1 MSAKL
6 RNGLIALAALLLF
19 LGISSSAGFFG
30 ARVLVLSPRPTNGEH
45 TITVCTTTDL
55 HGAYFQENY
64 DGRMNATS
72 LANVSTALQTLRSEG
87 ANPILIDVGDNLQGD
102 NAAFY
107 YNYVDTTSEHVFAS
121 MANDLGYDAIV
132 VGNHDIEAGHGV
144 YDRIRRQHHA
154 LLLAANAVHTS
165 GLKIGKPYFKPYKVI
180 FRDRLR
186 IAVIGMT
193 NANIKAW
200 LSEEKWA
207 GMDFIPIS
215 EIAQKWVDK
224 VRKRVNPDLVI
235 LAVHS
240 GAGTPESPDIENEAL
255 YLASSLQGV
264 DLVLCGHDHRPR
276 VDTFEHEDGS
286 QTLMIDA
293 GTKARVLG
301 EATFK
306 VQVARHRVSAKSG
319 SARLLDM
326 RDFAPDSAFT
336 ARFARQ
342 FEAVRAYALRP
353 VGELTAPLSFEDA
366 LEGPSAYM
374 TLIHRTQ
381 LFYSGADISISAP
394 LTNRGSLPEGPVTF
408 LDLTRIYRYE
418 NLLYTVE
425 LTGAQMLGYLE
436 YSYDHWI
443 RHDGPTYNY
452 DSAAGIRY
460 TVNCSA
466 PYGQRVTILSMA
478 DGQPFDPEAT
488 YSVAMTSY
496 RASGAGN
503 LLSEGAG
510 VNPDSLSITATFKDI
525 RSLVGDYL
533 SQGPYTPTADDNWAF
548 IR

>member
-1 MSAKL
+1 MNAKL

-30 ARVLVLSPRPTNGEH
+30 ARVLVLTPRPTNGEH
-45 TITVCTTTDL
+45 ILTVCATTDL
-55 HGAYFQENY
+55 HGAYFPENY
-64 DGRMNATS
+64 DGSANATS

-87 ANPILIDVGDNLQGD
+87 VNPILVDVGDNLQGD

-107 YNYVDTTSEHVFAS
+107 YNYVDTTSEHLFAA
-121 MANDLGYDAIV
+121 MVRDLGYDAIV

-144 YDRIRRQHHA
+144 YDRLKRHHGA
-154 LLLAANAVHTS
+154 PLLAANAIHTK
-165 GLKIGKPYFKPYKVI
+165 GLRIGKPYFKPYHVVV
-180 FRDRLR
+180 RDRLR

-200 LSEEKWA
+200 LSEEKWN
-207 GMDFIPIS
+207 GMDFVPIS
-215 EIAQKWVDK
+215 EIAQKWVDR
-224 VRKRVNPDLVI
+224 VRKRVHPDLVI

-240 GAGTPESPDIENEAL
+240 GAGSGQGPDVENEAL
-255 YLASSLQGV
+255 YLASSLEGV

-276 VDTFEHEDGS
+276 VETVPHSDGT
-286 QTLMIDA
+286 QTLLIDA

-306 VQVARHRVSAKSG
+306 VEVARHRVCAKSG
-319 SARLLDM
+319 SAQLLEM
-326 RDFAPDSAFT
+326 RDFAPDTAFT
-336 ARFARQ
+336 ARFAPQ
-342 FEAVRAYALRP
+342 FETVRSYALRP

-366 LEGPSAYM
+366 LEGPSAYIS
-374 TLIHRTQ
+374 LIHRTQ
-381 LFYSGADISISAP
+381 LHFSGADVSISAP
-394 LTNRGSLPEGPVTF
+394 LANRGSLPEGPVTF
-408 LDLTRIYRYE
+408 LDLTRIYKYE

-425 LTGAQMLGYLE
+425 MTGAQLQGYLE

-443 RHDGPTYNY
+443 RREGPSYNY

-460 TVNCSA
+460 TVNCNA

-478 DGQPFDPEAT
+478 DGQPFDPAAT

-503 LLSEGAG
+503 LLAEGAG
-510 VNPDSLSITATFKDI
+510 VDPDSLHVTAVFKDI

>member
-30 ARVLVLSPRPTNGEH
+30 ARVLVLTPRPTNGEH
-45 TITVCTTTDL
+45 VITVCATTDL
-55 HGAYFQENY
+55 HGAYFAENY
-64 DGRMNATS
+64 DGSANATS
-72 LANVSTALQTLRSEG
+72 LANVSTYLQELRSG
-87 ANPILIDVGDNLQGD
+87 TNPILIDVGDNLQGD

-107 YNYVDTTSEHVFAS
+107 YNFVDTASTHVFAA
-121 MANDLGYDAIV
+121 MANDLGYEAIV

-144 YDRIRRQHHA
+144 YDRIKRQYRA
-154 LLLAANAVHTS
+154 PLLAANAVHTT
-165 GLKIGKPYFKPYKVI
+165 GLKAGRPYFKPYKVI

-224 VRKRVNPDLVI
+224 VRRRVNPDLVI

-240 GAGTPESPDIENEAL
+240 GAGTGEGPDIENEAR
-255 YLASSLQGV
+255 YLAASLQGV

-276 VDTFEHEDGS
+276 IETFEHADGT
-286 QTLMIDA
+286 QTLLIDA
-293 GTKARVLG
+293 GTKARVAG

-306 VQVARHRVSAKSG
+306 LEVARHRVSGKSC
-319 SARLLDM
+319 SAQLLDM
-326 RDFAPDSAFT
+326 RDFAPDTAFI
-336 ARFARQ
+336 ARFAPQ
-342 FEAVRAYALRP
+342 YEAVRNYALRP

-374 TLIHRTQ
+374 SLIHRAQ
-381 LFYSGADISISAP
+381 LYFSKADISISAP
-394 LTNRGSLPEGPVTF
+394 LTNKGFLPAGPVTF
-408 LDLTRIYRYE
+408 LDLTRIYKYE
-418 NLLYTVE
+418 NLLYTIE
-425 LTGAQMLGYLE
+425 LTGAQLQGYLE

-443 RHDGPTYNY
+443 RCDGPSYNY

-460 TVNCSA
+460 TVTCNA

-478 DGQPFDPEAT
+478 DGQPFDPAAT

-510 VNPDSLSITATFKDI
+510 VDPDSLSITATFKDI

-533 SQGPYTPTADDNWAF
+533 SQGPYAPVADDNWAF